1 MAELSNMRP
10 TIKARG
16 FAVGRAL
23 EYNLTTLR
31 VSRAYVSLLSRAEV
45 DAAAIS
51 LAWIGDFEIRMHTA
65 PPTNAVKQP
74 LFIVD
79 VFDHDGQLFID
90 SRACYTVAEG
100 AVAFD
105 EFLRMAEPVTGG
117 THEKPPV

>member
-1 MAELSNMRP
+1 MAKLSNMRP

-31 VSRAYVSLLSRAEV
+31 VSRAYVSLLSRAEG
-45 DAAAIS
+45 DTAAIS
-51 LAWIGDFEIRMHTA
+51 LAWIGDYEIRMHTA

-79 VFDHDGQLFID
+79 VFDHDAQLFID

-117 THEKPPV
+117 THEKPPA

>member
-1 MAELSNMRP
+1 MRP

-31 VSRAYVSLLSRAEV
+31 VSRAYVSLLSRPEG

-51 LAWIGDFEIRMHTA
+51 LAWIGDFEIRMHAA
-65 PPTNAVKQP
+65 PPSRAAKQP
-74 LFIVD
+74 LFIID
-79 VFDHDGQLFID
+79 IFDHDTQRFID
-90 SRACYTVAEG
+90 RRTCYAVAEG

-105 EFLRMAEPVTGG
+105 EFLSMAEPVTGG
-117 THEKPPV
+117 TREKPPSDRWR

>member
-1 MAELSNMRP
+1 M
-10 TIKARG
+10 
-16 FAVGRAL
+16 GRAL

-31 VSRAYVSLLSRAEV
+31 VSRAYVSLLSRPEGEAG
-45 DAAAIS
+45 AIS
-51 LAWIGDFEIRMHTA
+51 LAWIGDYEIRMHAA
-65 PPTNAVKQP
+65 PPTGAAKQP

-90 SRACYTVAEG
+90 SRACYTIAES

-117 THEKPPV
+117 THEKRPV

>member
-1 MAELSNMRP
+1 MRP

-16 FAVGRAL
+16 FIVGRAL

-31 VSRAYVSLLSRAEV
+31 VSRAYVSLLSRPEGGG
-45 DAAAIS
+45 AIS
-51 LAWIGDFEIRMHTA
+51 LAWIGDYEIRMHAA
-65 PPTNAVKQP
+65 PPTGAAKQP

-105 EFLRMAEPVTGG
+105 EFLGMAEPVTGG
-117 THEKPPV
+117 TRGKPPV

>member
-1 MAELSNMRP
+1 MAGLSIMRP
-10 TIKARG
+10 TIRARG
-16 FAVGRAL
+16 FVVGRAL

-51 LAWIGDFEIRMHTA
+51 LAWIGDYQIRMHAA
-65 PPTNAVKQP
+65 PPTSAAKQP
-74 LFIVD
+74 LFIID
-79 VFDHDGQLFID
+79 IFDHDAQLFVD

-117 THEKPPV
+117 THEKPPG

>member
-1 MAELSNMRP
+1 MAELSIMRP
-10 TIKARG
+10 TIRARG
-16 FAVGRAL
+16 FAVGGPL

-31 VSRAYVSLLSRAEV
+31 VSRAYVRLLSRPEG
-45 DAAAIS
+45 DAAAVS
-51 LAWIGDFEIRMHTA
+51 LAWIGDYEIRMHA
-65 PPTNAVKQP
+65 PPATAAATQQ

-79 VFDHDGQLFID
+79 VFDHDPQRCID

-117 THEKPPV
+117 THEKPPG